1 MAFDG
6 VTIASIVQELNEKI
20 LEGRIYKIAQPEK
33 DELILTLREQIAL
46 LEARN
51 EQLSFQLN
59 RLSDIIKKG

>member
-1 MAFDG
+1 M
-6 VTIASIVQELNEKI
+6 TITDEQLAILFTSLELYEK
-20 LEGRIYKIAQPEK
+20 ECKMK